1 MEREGARSVNLRLM
15 KPTDNQLTIG
25 LDLGD
30 RRHTVCV
37 LNVSGDVVT
46 EETIVN
52 TRECLEAFAARFPTA
67 TIIMETG
74 THSPWVSRLFE
85 ARQHRVLVAN
95 ARKLR
100 AISQSQTKS
109 DREDAQMLARL
120 GRADPKLLGP
130 VRHRSETTQR
140 ALVRLKVR
148 EALVRSR
155 VNLVN
160 SVRFLLKSLGVFVSS
175 SIKAMA
181 FTRKV
186 REQLALADAAL
197 VEPLLAAIDALNA
210 QVKALDLELETL
222 AHETYPATERLRQI
236 PGVGPLTALSFV
248 LTLEDPEHFAHARS
262 VGPYLGLVPR
272 RDQSGETDKQLGITK
287 AGHVQSRCLLV
298 NCAHYILGPFGPPCA
313 PRTAGERIAARGGKS
328 AKKRAVI
335 ATARKL
341 AVTLLAL
348 WKRARSINRC
358 RWPKPPESSVAPT
371 PSTLFLFH
379 PGLIPLATA
388 IWRQREPHRSTR

>member
-1 MEREGARSVNLRLM
+1 MN
-15 KPTDNQLTIG
+15 PTDKITIG

-30 RRHTVCV
+30 HRDSVCV
-37 LNVSGDVVT
+37 LSAAGDIVT
-46 EETIVN
+46 EETITN
-52 TRECLEAFAARFPTA
+52 TRECLTAFSVRFPAA

-74 THSPWVSRLFE
+74 THSPWISRLV
-85 ARQHRVLVAN
+85 AALGHPVIVAN

-120 GRADPKLLGP
+120 GRADPKLLSP
-130 VRHRSETTQR
+130 VRHRREATQR

-155 VNLVN
+155 VNLIN
-160 SVRFLLKSLGVFVSS
+160 SVRFLLKSLGVMVSS

-186 REQLALADAAL
+186 RDQLAPADAAL
-197 VEPLLAAIDALNA
+197 VAPLLAAIDALNA
-210 QVKALDLELETL
+210 QVKTLDAELEQL
-222 AHETYPATERLRQI
+222 AHEMYPATERLRQI
-236 PGVGPLTALSFV
+236 PGVGPLTALCFV
-248 LTLEDPEHFAHARS
+248 LTLESPERFAHARD
-262 VGPYLGLVPR
+262 VGAYLGLVPR

-287 AGHVQSRCLLV
+287 AGQVQLRCLLV

-313 PRTAGERIAARGGKS
+313 LRTAGERIAVRGGKS

-335 ATARKL
+335 AVARKL

-348 WKRARSINRC
+348 WKTGAEYRPVPAVS
-358 RWPKPPESSVAPT
+358 PPNPPVPE
-371 PSTLFLFH
+371 
-379 PGLIPLATA
+379 PLSQAA
-388 IWRQREPHRSTR
+388 

>member
-1 MEREGARSVNLRLM
+1 MN
-15 KPTDNQLTIG
+15 PTDNQLTIG
-25 LDLGD
+25 IDLGD

-37 LNVSGDVVT
+37 LSAGGDSVT
-46 EETIVN
+46 EEVIVN
-52 TRECLEAFAARFPTA
+52 TRACLVALSARFPAA
-67 TIIMETG
+67 TIVMETG

-85 ARQHRVLVAN
+85 ARGHRVYVAN

-100 AISQSQTKS
+100 AISASHTKS
-109 DREDAQMLARL
+109 DAEDARMLARL
-120 GRADPKLLGP
+120 GRADPQLLSP
-130 VRHRSETTQR
+130 VRHRSEATQR

-148 EALVRSR
+148 EALVRGR

-186 REQLALADAAL
+186 REQLASADTAL
-197 VEPLLAAIDALNA
+197 VAPLLAAIDTLNA

-222 AHETYPATERLRQI
+222 AHERYPATERLRQI
-236 PGVGPLTALSFV
+236 PGVGPLTALCFV
-248 LTLEDPEHFAHARS
+248 LTLEDPKHFDHARA

-272 RDQSGETDKQLGITK
+272 RDQSGQTDKPLGITK
-287 AGHVQSRCLLV
+287 AGHVQLRCLLV

-313 PRTAGERIAARGGKS
+313 LRAAGERIAARGGKP

-335 ATARKL
+335 AVARKL

-348 WKRARSINRC
+348 WKTGADYR
-358 RWPKPPESSVAPT
+358 P
-371 PSTLFLFH
+371 L
-379 PGLIPLATA
+379 PLAQA
-388 IWRQREPHRSTR
+388 A

>member
-1 MEREGARSVNLRLM
+1 MNTKNL
-15 KPTDNQLTIG
+15 TVG

-30 RRHTVCV
+30 HHHHACV
-37 LNVSGDVVT
+37 LDEAGEILA
-46 EETIVN
+46 EEVIVN
-52 TRECLEAFAARFPTA
+52 TREVLTAFCARYPGA
-67 TIIMETG
+67 TVVMETG
-74 THSPWVSRLFE
+74 THSPWVSRLV
-85 ARQHRVLVAN
+85 AAQGHAVIVAN

-120 GRADPKLLGP
+120 GRADPKLLSP
-130 VRHRSETTQR
+130 VRHRGEATQR

-181 FTRKV
+181 FARKV
-186 REQLALADAAL
+186 REQLAPADAAL
-197 VEPLLAAIDALNA
+197 VEPLLAAIDALNT
-210 QVKALDLELETL
+210 QVKALDAELETL
-222 AHETYPATERLRQI
+222 AGENYPATGRLRQI
-236 PGVGPLTALSFV
+236 PGVGPLTALCFV
-248 LTLEDPEHFAHARS
+248 LTLEDPKHFEHARS

-272 RDQSGETDKQLGITK
+272 RDQSGQTDKQLGITK
-287 AGHVQSRCLLV
+287 AGHVQLRCLLV

-313 PRTAGERIAARGGKS
+313 LRTAGERIAARGGKS

-335 ATARKL
+335 AVARKL

-348 WKRARSINRC
+348 WKTGADYR
-358 RWPKPPESSVAPT
+358 PLPVT
-371 PSTLFLFH
+371 PLPAGNLSN
-379 PGLIPLATA
+379 AQA
-388 IWRQREPHRSTR
+388 A

>member
-1 MEREGARSVNLRLM
+1 MN
-15 KPTDNQLTIG
+15 PTTSSTAPVTIG

-30 RRHTVCV
+30 RRHSACV
-37 LNVSGDVVT
+37 LNAGGDIVT

-52 TRECLEAFAARFPTA
+52 TRECLAAFSARFPAA
-67 TIIMETG
+67 TIVVETG

-85 ARQHRVLVAN
+85 ARGHRVHVAN

-100 AISQSQTKS
+100 AISASHTKG
-109 DREDAQMLARL
+109 DDEDAQMLARL
-120 GRADPKLLGP
+120 GRVDPKLLSP
-130 VRHRSETTQR
+130 IRHRSEATQR

-155 VNLVN
+155 VNLIN

-186 REQLALADAAL
+186 RAQLAPADAAL
-197 VEPLLAAIDALNA
+197 VEPLLAAVDVLNA
-210 QVKALDLELETL
+210 QIKALDAALETL
-222 AHETYPATERLRQI
+222 GRETYPATERLRQI
-236 PGVGPLTALSFV
+236 PGVGPLTALCFV
-248 LTLEDPEHFAHARS
+248 LTLEDPKHFEHARA

-272 RDQSGETDKQLGITK
+272 RDQSGETDKQLPITK
-287 AGHVQSRCLLV
+287 AGHAQLRCLLV
-298 NCAHYILGPFGPPCA
+298 NCAHSILGPFGPPCA
-313 PRTAGERIAARGGKS
+313 LRAAGERIAARGGKS

-335 ATARKL
+335 AVARKL

-348 WKRARSINRC
+348 WKTGADDQ
-358 RWPKPPESSVAPT
+358 PV
-371 PSTLFLFH
+371 
-379 PGLIPLATA
+379 PLAQA
-388 IWRQREPHRSTR
+388 A